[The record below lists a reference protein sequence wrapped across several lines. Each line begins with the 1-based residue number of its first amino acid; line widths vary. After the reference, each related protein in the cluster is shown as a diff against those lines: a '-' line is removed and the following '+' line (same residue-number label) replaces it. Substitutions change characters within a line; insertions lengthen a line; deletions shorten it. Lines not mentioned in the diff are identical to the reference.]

1 MRSTLLDDL
10 KVKNVHQVPR
20 LNKIVVYSGINY
32 KLTDAKE
39 LCALVKLDLQL
50 ITGSKPAHSKAKSTI
65 VNFNIKRGDTIG
77 YKTTLRGNRLYSFLD
92 KLIEVA
98 LPKAKSFN
106 GLNLKSFDCNNNI
119 TFGLPDY
126 SVFSEDTNSVIAR
139 PLGMNVTL
147 HLKAKRLIHCV
158 MLLRAIGFNVYE

>member
-1 MRSTLLDDL
+1 MRSRLINTFEI
-10 KVKNVHQVPR
+10 KNVHQAPT
-20 LNKIVVYSGINY
+20 LNKIVVHSGVNY
-32 KLTDAKE
+32 KLTNTKE

-50 ITGSKPAHSKAKSTI
+50 ITGLKPAYSKAKSTI
-65 VNFNIKRGDTIG
+65 VNFNIKRGDIIG

-98 LPKAKSFN
+98 LPKMKSFN
-106 GLNLKSFDCNNNI
+106 GLNLKSFDHNNNI
-119 TFGLPDY
+119 TFGLSDY
-126 SVFSEDTNSVIAR
+126 SVLSEDTNSVIAR

-147 HLKAKRLIHCV
+147 HLKAKCLIHCV